1 VAVVVPL
8 LLLQTA
14 SGNDAGTDTAATDSG
29 DAVLFEL
36 DVPADGP
43 TEVERLDVRQGQRVE
58 ITVRLGFDSI
68 VHLHGYDVVGET
80 GPGKPPAVLELVAGT
95 PGRFAL
101 EAHAGW
107 HTLARLYVTP

>member
-14 SGNDAGTDTAATDSG
+14 SGNDAGADTAATDSG

-80 GPGKPPAVLELVAGT
+80 GPGKPPAVLELVADT